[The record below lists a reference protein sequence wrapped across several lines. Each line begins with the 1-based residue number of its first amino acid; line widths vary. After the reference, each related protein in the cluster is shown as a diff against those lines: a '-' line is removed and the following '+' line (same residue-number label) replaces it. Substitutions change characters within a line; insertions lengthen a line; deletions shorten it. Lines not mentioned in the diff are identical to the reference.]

1 MKREQFFA
9 IAGVV
14 GALFGLGFLLLPDMS
29 LGTYGVPVDPHNLMQ
44 ARYFGSALLAVG
56 LMTFLARETQDA
68 AAIRAVLMGNLV
80 GDIAG
85 GVVTLMALGIMNSMA
100 LGSLVIYVLFAAG
113 SAWFL
118 FAAKQSAQPQSA

>member
-68 AAIRAVLMGNLV
+68 AAIRHRDVGMGRGAHGV
-80 GDIAG
+80 GE
-85 GVVTLMALGIMNSMA
+85 
-100 LGSLVIYVLFAAG
+100 
-113 SAWFL
+113 
-118 FAAKQSAQPQSA
+118 